1 MLEARELDHI
11 ASQVWSAHKA
21 VRQIAPF
28 SQRVAAFDLPSAYAV
43 AQRVHARHMAEG
55 AVPVGRKLGFTN
67 ADMWRIYGV
76 RDPIWAYV
84 YDQTVVSFDTGEGTC
99 RIGRFAEPKIEP
111 EIVFHFR
118 TQPPVGSDLRAL
130 LASIDWV
137 AHAFE
142 VVQSHFPGWAF
153 QAADTVADS
162 ALHGTLLIGP
172 PVAIDQ
178 FGEDPLTALAH
189 FSLTLACDG
198 AVCEVGTGANVLGS
212 PLRALAHLTEVLAS
226 QPDALPLQPGE
237 LVTTG
242 TLTRAYPLTPGQ
254 TWTTEV
260 HGIPLPGLSV
270 HLEP

>member
-1 MLEARELDHI
+1 MD
-11 ASQVWSAHKA
+11 
-21 VRQIAPF
+21 
-28 SQRVAAFDLPSAYAV
+28 
-43 AQRVHARHMAEG
+43 EG

-212 PLRALAHLTEVLAS
+212 PLRALAQLTEVLAT
-226 QPDALPLQPGE
+226 QQDAVPLQAGE

-242 TLTRAYPLTPGQ
+242 TLTRAYALAAGQ
-254 TWTTEV
+254 TWSTALQ
-260 HGIPLPGLSV
+260 GIPLLGLTV
-270 HLEP
+270 RFER